1 MEHHISYKMSI
12 LLTKLKMA
20 AVKLVLEDDMTAAE
34 VSKELSIHYVSQIFL
49 LRLLSAMQSRSF
61 SLNIVL
67 FCP

>member
-1 MEHHISYKMSI
+1 MSI